1 MKSIKIKL
9 FVTLAFVGIAFSCSK
24 DALREYDTV
33 QQLNAKESLNDP
45 FLLSSILKQTS
56 KYYSA
61 QGFSTTSFPG
71 AVQYIEK
78 NYQGGDNY
86 YSGFKQPTTNMND
99 AINIIGLIDSSIK
112 LSTGRDSK
120 SYTGVFTIFR
130 VMLFE
135 YMTACYGDV
144 YYSQALKARDG
155 ILYPK
160 YDKQADIYA
169 GLLAE
174 LDNAATLIQAGTET
188 IDPSYDLM
196 FGGDKTKWVKLCN
209 SLKVRLL
216 MRESGKLSDIGAKL
230 TAAAAA
236 SLMSDVSDNAKI
248 QFTGTT
254 IDNSW
259 ALGPL
264 NDPESSNFDR
274 MRPCKTLVD
283 TMLALN
289 DPRVPILF
297 SPVEN
302 PWTSDPAKD
311 GTTVSTTDPNGFSY
325 TSTWEYVDPA
335 NPAIKT
341 QIDAGNILDKDKLY
355 VGFIAGM
362 LGDWKNGNG
371 HYNTAQGGTF
381 GNFKVSKF
389 SLLFRQN
396 AHDLLQANVMGADEV
411 QFDLAEAAAKG
422 WVSGNVNTYYA
433 AGITAAMKRWGVAD
447 ADIAAYLAQSS
458 VKLPSDAAGKL
469 RKIAIQKWL
478 CLFGNAPEAY
488 FDLRRTQLPNIFNNG
503 YLVNYQFPVRL
514 RYPSSEL
521 GQNLDAYNLGIS
533 TLSPATDDQYAKMWL
548 LQ

>member
-9 FVTLAFVGIAFSCSK
+9 FVTLAFVGITFSCSK

-45 FLLSSILKQTS
+45 FLLSSILKQTC
-56 KYYSA
+56 KYYST

-71 AVQYIEK
+71 AVQYIEM

-86 YSGFKQPTTNMND
+86 YSSFKQPSTNMYD

-112 LSTGRDSK
+112 LTTSRDSK
-120 SYTGVFTIFR
+120 SYTGIFTIFR

-169 GLLAE
+169 GLVAE
-174 LDNAATLIQAGTET
+174 LENAVTLIQTGTET

-209 SLKVRLL
+209 SLKIRLL

-230 TAAAAA
+230 TSVAGA
-236 SLMSDVSDNAKI
+236 SLMSVVDDNAKI
-248 QFTGTT
+248 LFTGTT
-254 IDNSW
+254 TDNSW
-259 ALGPL
+259 SLGTL

-274 MRPCKTLVD
+274 SRPCKTLVD

-289 DPRVPILF
+289 DPRVAILF
-297 SPVEN
+297 APVEN
-302 PWTSDPAKD
+302 PWTTNPALN
-311 GTTVSTTDPNGFSY
+311 GTPVSTIDPNGFSY

-335 NPAIKT
+335 IAAIKT

-355 VGFIAGM
+355 TGFIAGM
-362 LGDWKNGNG
+362 PGDWKNGNG
-371 HYNTAQGGTF
+371 HYNTAAGGTF

-389 SLLFRQN
+389 SNLFRQN
-396 AHDLLQANVMGADEV
+396 KHALLQANVMSADEV

-422 WVSGNVNTYYA
+422 WISGDVNAYYT
-433 AGITAAMKRWGVAD
+433 AGVTAALKRWGVAD
-447 ADIAAYLAQSS
+447 ADITAYLAQSA

-469 RKIAIQKWL
+469 RKIAVQKWL
-478 CLFGNAPEAY
+478 GLFGNAPEAY
-488 FDLRRTQLPNIFNNG
+488 FDIRRTQLPNIFNNG
-503 YLVNYQFPVRL
+503 YLLNYQFPVRL
-514 RYPSSEL
+514 RYPSAEL